1 MNGTAPPALPAA
13 LSPFDLRFERRLV
26 RLRLTRPAHTRFIH
40 GITLDGMLRRA
51 GALAGV
57 LSEDSQHRFPHE
69 VIPYACESG
78 RVRFEPGD
86 SYHFLLT
93 FVGEAIAIAD
103 DLARGIAAVG
113 RTRPDR
119 ASPLP
124 TLAGNFELEGFDR
137 LREIDCTRDLAI
149 ASAHPGLTLRFL
161 SPLRLEL
168 PDELAGEGHRY
179 FDARAFPAP
188 FFLMRLWQRLFFL
201 ANGRWPRAEMESMM
215 PRLPGGIGAAAPR
228 LLWMD
233 VPKKGATDDK
243 AETSG
248 GVLGAVTLLGV
259 PHEWLP
265 IVALGQHVHLGKS
278 TRYGLGRYVI
288 DGGLLAADSAL
299 APSRS
304 LLARAASRPALAAAL
319 AHVLEHAE
327 DIPEPLRETLEGD
340 ADDVL
345 ERLSDRLLHG
355 TYTPPALH
363 GFIGAKRGG
372 GVRPLVVP
380 PIEDRIAQRA
390 AAMTLGESVD
400 AILEDCSYAYRKGFS
415 RAGAA
420 RAIARAYDE
429 GYRYVLDADIAS
441 FFDAVDWDLLGAKL
455 DALFPFEPL
464 IGLVKQWVE
473 SPVVFDGRRIV
484 RARGLPQGSPLAPLL
499 ANLFLDEFDENL
511 LGRDYRLV
519 RYADDF
525 VVLCRNVDD
534 ALAAREEARAS
545 LTRLGLSYNEDKT
558 AVRSIDDGFT
568 YLGYLF
574 CRSAI
579 VDGADRASANDVD
592 VGELKAD
599 QIPPFSWLAQVPFE
613 RIRDVA
619 RPGGKGAR
627 AVDAKAVASIRPL
640 APLAASG
647 LPEAR
652 ALYLLVPGMR
662 VELHHERLVVVN
674 GAETIEVPLSLVSH
688 VVCNRAVHITVPL
701 VIALSE
707 LGKPVFFC
715 HRDGSIAATV
725 TPEPP
730 EWTLWMQQAELL
742 RDEEACAAFA
752 REIITAKLHNTA
764 TLAMRLHLEGREET
778 AGLLRQ
784 LERETV
790 NKTTLDALR
799 GLEGKGAAA
808 WFAALRQTLDE
819 EWGFR
824 GRKRTP
830 PPDPVNAM
838 LSLAYTILY
847 HHASASLVA
856 AGLNPRLGLFHHG
869 RGAHDALASDLVE
882 ELRHL
887 ADAFVLGIIRHREIQ
902 PGDFLSTPEGRW
914 PCLMADP
921 ARRMFVRR
929 FEERMLDETTVEG
942 GRTMSWRQAID
953 RQAWQVRVMATTPG
967 SRYAAIRLHA

>member
-1 MNGTAPPALPAA
+1 MTWTGPSSVPAA
-13 LSPFDLRFERRLV
+13 VSPFDVRFQRVLV
-26 RLRLTRPAHTRFIH
+26 RLRFTRPARTRFIH

-51 GALAGV
+51 GALTGV
-57 LSEDSQHRFPHE
+57 LSDDSKHRFPHE
-69 VIPYACESG
+69 VVPYACESG
-78 RVRFEPGD
+78 RVRFEAGD

-93 FVGEAIAIAD
+93 FVGDSAAIAD
-103 DLARGIAAVG
+103 DLARGIARVG
-113 RTRPDR
+113 RTQPDR
-119 ASPLP
+119 SSALP

-137 LREIDCTRDLAI
+137 LPAIDWTRDAALV
-149 ASAHPGLTLRFL
+149 SGRPGLTLRFL

-168 PDELAGEGHRY
+168 PDDLAREGHRY
-179 FDARAFPAP
+179 FDARAFPAS

-201 ANGRWPRAEMESMM
+201 ANGRWPRGEMESMM
-215 PRLPGGIGAAAPR
+215 PRLPAGIGAVAPR

-233 VPKKGATDDK
+233 VPKKGPTDEK

-248 GVLGAVTLLGV
+248 GILGAITLLGV
-259 PHEWLP
+259 PEEWLP
-265 IVALGQHVHLGKS
+265 ILALGQHLHLGKS
-278 TRYGLGRYVI
+278 TRYGLGRYRI
-288 DGGLLAADSAL
+288 DGGMPAAESTL

-327 DIPEPLRETLEGD
+327 DVPEVLRESLAGDPDEALEQ
-340 ADDVL
+340 
-345 ERLSDRLLHG
+345 LSGRLLGG
-355 TYTPPALH
+355 TYAPPALH

-390 AAMTLGESVD
+390 AAMTLAESID

-464 IGLVKQWVE
+464 TRLVRQWME
-473 SPVVFDGRRIV
+473 SPVVFDGRRIT
-484 RARGLPQGSPLAPLL
+484 RTRGLPQGSPLAPLL
-499 ANLFLDEFDENL
+499 ANLFLDEFDEQL

-534 ALAAREEARAS
+534 ALAARDDARAA
-545 LTRLGLSYNEDKT
+545 LTRLGLSYNEQKT

-574 CRSAI
+574 CRSVI
-579 VDGADRASANDVD
+579 VDGANGGEVEARA
-592 VGELKAD
+592 LTAD

-613 RIRDVA
+613 RISAVA
-619 RPGGKGAR
+619 RPGGEGAR
-627 AVDAKAVASIRPL
+627 PGAGVRPL
-640 APLAASG
+640 APLAASAV
-647 LPEAR
+647 PDAK
-652 ALYLLVPGMR
+652 ALYLLVPGVR
-662 VELHHERLVVVN
+662 VELNQERLVVVN
-674 GAETIEVPLSLVSH
+674 GAEKTEVPLALVSH
-688 VVCNRAVHITVPL
+688 VVCNRGVHITVPL

-707 LGKPVFFC
+707 RGKPVFFC
-715 HRDGSIAATV
+715 HRDGSVAAAI
-725 TPEPP
+725 TPQSP
-730 EWTLWMQQAELL
+730 EWALWMQQAELL
-742 RDEEACAAFA
+742 RDDESCAAFA
-752 REIITAKLHNTA
+752 REIVMAKLHNTA
-764 TLAMRLHLEGREET
+764 TVAMRLKVEGREE
-778 AGLLRQ
+778 AARALRE
-784 LERETV
+784 LERDAV

-799 GLEGKGAAA
+799 GLEGKGAAV
-808 WFAALRQTLDE
+808 WFGALRQTLDG
-819 EWGFR
+819 EWGFK
-824 GRKRTP
+824 GRHRTP

-856 AGLNPRLGLFHHG
+856 AGLNPRLGLFHRGH
-869 RGAHDALASDLVE
+869 GAHDALSSDLVE

-887 ADAFVLGIIRHREIQ
+887 ADAFVLGMIRHREIR
-902 PGDFLSTPEGRW
+902 PEDFLSTPGGRW

-921 ARRMFVRR
+921 ARRAFVRR
-929 FEERMLDETTVEG
+929 FEERMLDQTTVEG